1 MKLPKYYCKRCKHE
15 WIPRKEIT
23 PIRCPR
29 CKSPYW
35 NKERK
40 DGNNPKIK

>member
-1 MKLPKYYCKRCKHE
+1 MNPYLICKRCGHE
-15 WIPRKEIT
+15 WIRRNFDKLPGT
-23 PIRCPR
+23 CPR

-40 DGNNPKIK
+40 VQG